1 MAEASRGVKFE
12 AAKKEFLCV
21 TSPSLPRPSIVPCID
36 PNPHAFILLATIAN
50 TELLPLASGYAIAAV
65 TANSLTTFFLSGGEK
80 DGENLL
86 LLHDS

>member
-36 PNPHAFILLATIAN
+36 PNPHAFILLTTIQ
-50 TELLPLASGYAIAAV
+50 TCSR
-65 TANSLTTFFLSGGEK
+65 TFSPIEDIISDKIEEVKEGF
-80 DGENLL
+80 
-86 LLHDS
+86 